1 MDNQNPSPSPLPNPS
16 LRSSRFGKVA
26 VLFGGKSAEREV
38 SLKSG
43 AAVLAALQRSGVDAH
58 GFDPATRNLQG
69 LVDEGFERAFIALHG
84 RFGEDG
90 TVQGALELLGIPYTG
105 SGVLASALGMDKWRT
120 KLVWQA
126 AGLPIPDYALLD
138 ERSDW
143 SSVAQ
148 QLGLPLFVKPANEGS
163 SVGISKVK
171 KVDELCAAYETAAKH
186 DKLVIAESFIGGGEY
201 TVAILGDR
209 ALPVIKIEPANEFY
223 DYEAK
228 YLRDDTRYLCPSG
241 LDAAREAEMQRLA
254 KQAFALLG
262 GQGWGRVDFLMS
274 ESGQPYLLEANTA
287 PGMTDHSLV
296 PMAARQA
303 GISFEQ
309 LVLRVLEL
317 AGIKN
322 CSSRSLPLP
331 PELKNCISRSLPLPQ
346 AGEGWGEG
354 LHAGE
359 GWGEGWD
366 GKGFSRLLPL
376 PQAGED

>member
-1 MDNQNPSPSPLPNPS
+1 MKN
-16 LRSSRFGKVA
+16 FGKVA

-43 AAVLAALQRSGVDAH
+43 AAVLAALLRSGVDAH
-58 GFDPATRNLQG
+58 AFDPAMRNLQA
-69 LVDEGFERAFIALHG
+69 LADEGFDHAFIALHG
-84 RFGEDG
+84 RYGEDG

-126 AGLPIPDYALLD
+126 AQLPVPDYVLLD
-138 ERSDW
+138 ESNDW
-143 SSVAQ
+143 DAITKR
-148 QLGLPLFVKPANEGS
+148 LGLPLFVKPANEGS

-171 KVDELCAAYETAAKH
+171 AINELQAAYLGAAKH
-186 DKLVIAESFIGGGEY
+186 DKLVLAEKFVGGGEY
-201 TVAILGDR
+201 TVALLGKQ

-241 LDAAREAEMQRLA
+241 LSTEREAEIQRLA
-254 KQAFALLG
+254 KRAFELIG

-274 ESGQPYLLEANTA
+274 DEGRPYLMEANTS

-303 GISFEQ
+303 GIGFEQ

-317 AGIKN
+317 AHVG
-322 CSSRSLPLP
+322 
-331 PELKNCISRSLPLPQ
+331 
-346 AGEGWGEG
+346 
-354 LHAGE
+354 
-359 GWGEGWD
+359 
-366 GKGFSRLLPL
+366 
-376 PQAGED
+376 